1 MIIMFH
7 RGAVSRSIQ
16 YVQKGFESGAS
27 DQHCMVLDKGGGE
40 VGV

>member
-16 YVQKGFESGAS
+16 EVQKGFESGGS
-27 DQHCMVLDKGGGE
+27 DQNWMVLDKGGGE
-40 VGV
+40 GEV